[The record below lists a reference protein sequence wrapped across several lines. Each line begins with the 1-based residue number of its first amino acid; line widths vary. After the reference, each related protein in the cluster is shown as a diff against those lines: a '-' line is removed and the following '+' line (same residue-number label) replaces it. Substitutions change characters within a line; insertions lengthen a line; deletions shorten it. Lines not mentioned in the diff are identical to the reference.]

1 MANVWRGNQ
10 TFKGLATF
18 QGGVQGAVPA
28 LGNGKT
34 FWVDTTSWG
43 TGSDSATRGRNPN
56 YPLATIEYAMTLCT
70 ANNNDYIIVL
80 NGWDNDTT
88 TISLDK
94 QAVHIIGVNGFNHR
108 APFVWLKIAG
118 TGALPVFTLQGS
130 NSANCEIAGF
140 TLSAD
145 ASHPCITTAAG
156 GASTQ
161 LVYAHIHHCSFGASI
176 DAANVCQDGILQGAD
191 SGLDAVLV
199 EDCTF
204 GDEITRDGIRFTTF
218 YQGLIRNCLFSN
230 CGSIAIDAITGGAA
244 TGMPDV
250 ISNKFRA
257 VHDKSEGWA
266 ITTVACGGGLITDN
280 QATADFATGGNNP
293 YLDHAD
299 LNQWGV
305 NWTWNA
311 VAAPATT

>member
-1 MANVWRGNQ
+1 MSYRNFRGGINFTGNVR
-10 TFKGLATF
+10 FL
-18 QGGVQGAVPA
+18 GGVNGVIPGWGA
-28 LGNGKT
+28 GKT
-34 FWVDTTSWG
+34 FFVDTTSWG
-43 TGSDSATRGRNPN
+43 AGNDGNLPGTNPDK
-56 YPLATIEYAMTLCT
+56 PLAKISTALGLCT
-70 ANNNDYIIVL
+70 AGANDYVIVL
-80 NGWDNDTT
+80 NGWDNDAA
-88 TISLDK
+88 TIEVAKSS
-94 QAVHIIGVNGFNHR
+94 VHIIGINGVNHR
-108 APFVWLKIAG
+108 APWVWLKVNGDGSDA
-118 TGALPVFTLQGS
+118 VFTLQGS
-130 NSANCEIAGF
+130 NAANVEIAGF

-145 ASHPCITTAAG
+145 SSHPCITTKTG
-156 GASTQ
+156 GSTE
-161 LVYAHIHHCSFGASI
+161 LVYAHIHHCTFGASL
-176 DAANVCQDGILQGAD
+176 DAANIAQDGILLAANT
-191 SGLDAVLV
+191 GLDGTLI

-204 GDEITRDGIRFTTF
+204 GDELTRDGIRFTNL

-266 ITTVACGGGLITDN
+266 ITTIASGGALITDN